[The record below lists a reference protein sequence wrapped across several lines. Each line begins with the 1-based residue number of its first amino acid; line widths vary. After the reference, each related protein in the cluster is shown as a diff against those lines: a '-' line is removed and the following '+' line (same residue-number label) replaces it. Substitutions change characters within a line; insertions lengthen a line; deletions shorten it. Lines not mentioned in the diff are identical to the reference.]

1 MKAEDFEVQWMGR
14 IDAESAKTVVLP
26 EEHAHLKNT
35 HDAIELATVVSLL
48 EQSKAQGDMPDR
60 LRKIRHVTYFK
71 SKRAADR
78 FTKKLVSNGYIDV
91 NVMKFIGVPLWRID
105 FFRIGNTTL
114 PHMAHW
120 RCIIKKMVEKAGG
133 DYDGCE
139 FPCMASHV
147 PDESLQPENDGP
159 IWSLVTMAPRDQ
171 SANDGECNAPQ
182 SFAA

>member
-1 MKAEDFEVQWMGR
+1 MKNEDFEVKWFGQ
-14 IDAESAKTVVLP
+14 IDSESAKTVVLP
-26 EEHAHLKNT
+26 EEHAYLKNS
-35 HDAIELATVVSLL
+35 HDAVELATVVSMLNHAK
-48 EQSKAQGDMPDR
+48 EAGDIPDR

-71 SKRAADR
+71 SKKAADL

-139 FPCMASHV
+139 FQSMSADV
-147 PDESLQPENDGP
+147 PDESLQSEHDGP
-159 IWSLVTMAPRDQ
+159 VWSLVTVAPRDQ
-171 SANDGECNAPQ
+171 SANDGDSNVMQ
-182 SFAA
+182 SLAA